1 MPGCVSIR
9 QPLWE
14 LSHEAAPDGKG
25 EKKEKALKQE
35 GWSGRG
41 EVHGGSESG
50 ETQRLW
56 VLPVILSSFV

>member
-14 LSHEAAPDGKG
+14 LSHEAAPEGKG
-25 EKKEKALKQE
+25 EKEKALEQE

-41 EVHGGSESG
+41 EVHGGSGWG
-50 ETQRLW
+50 ETQRSW